1 MIEKRISI
9 RSNEK
14 GTGQNLAIIRV
25 ESESG
30 AVPSLR
36 VLPGHPSGQQKH
48 IFLYKNNN
56 FFQVT

>member
-1 MIEKRISI
+1 MIEKRIST
-9 RSNEK
+9 RGKEK
-14 GTGQNLAIIRV
+14 GTSQNLATIRV

-36 VLPGHPSGQQKH
+36 VLPGHPSGLQKH